1 MKRIDGPGIADLLRS
16 GIENIEIHKKTLN
29 ELNVFP
35 VPDGD
40 TGTNMTLTLKY
51 GLEGVKDDSLGVSHV
66 LNAFSG
72 AAVFGARGN
81 SGVII
86 SQFFKGF
93 ANGAKSKDVFDV
105 NDLVLALEDGYKQA
119 YRAVA
124 KPVEGTML
132 TVLRESSEAVTQARP
147 QSFEELFD
155 VLLCEA
161 RASLKRTP
169 ELLPV
174 LKKANVVDSGASG
187 VVYMFEG
194 MKKHLLGEDLEEEDN
209 GDHSHDEAVEYIDLS
224 RFNKNTK
231 FEYGYCVEGVIQVTQ
246 NEFDHD
252 SFLKKLECIAESIV
266 SSVEDDKVKLH
277 AHVKQLAP
285 LMELCQEYGE
295 FLTVKID
302 NMTVQNMLSE
312 PEPEQVKK
320 FLCASRDDGSDFAVV
335 AVATTQLMQKTFSDM
350 GADVV
355 ILSDIAPSTQDL
367 VDAFAMTDTKEILVF
382 PNSPNS
388 IFAAMQAAS
397 LCKTARVTV
406 LNSKSAAECYCAM
419 SFLQFD
425 CDAAD
430 AISQANEV
438 LSNIY
443 SFAVYHAVKDVK
455 YESKHID
462 KNDFFA
468 LNGKSLLG
476 VDPSLNDIVLK
487 LVNNK
492 IEEDP
497 REIIT
502 VFYGKSVSEA
512 HAERIAALIREAQP
526 LVEVSAISTEE
537 TIYDL
542 TIVFE

>member
-1 MKRIDGPGIADLLRS
+1 MKRIDGPGIADLLKF
-16 GIENIEIHKKTLN
+16 GVENIEIHAKTLN

-40 TGTNMTLTLKY
+40 TGTNMAMTLKY
-51 GLEGVKDDSLGVSHV
+51 GLEAIKNAGFGVNKV
-66 LNAFSG
+66 LKEFSS

-93 ANGAKSKDVFDV
+93 ANGASLCDAFDT
-105 NDLVLALEDGYKQA
+105 DSFAIALESGYKQA

-155 VLLCEA
+155 ILLCEA
-161 RASLKRTP
+161 KASLKRTP

-312 PEPEQVKK
+312 PEHEQVKK

-492 IEEDP
+492 TEEDP

-512 HAERIAALIREAQP
+512 HAERIASLIREAQP

>member
-1 MKRIDGPGIADLLRS
+1 MKRIDGSGIADLLKF
-16 GIENIEIHKKTLN
+16 GVENIEIHTKTLN

-40 TGTNMTLTLKY
+40 TGTNMAMTLKY
-51 GLEGVKDDSLGVSHV
+51 GLETIKDTGLGVNKV
-66 LNAFSG
+66 LKAFSS

-93 ANGAKSKDVFDV
+93 ADGASLCDVCDADSFAF
-105 NDLVLALEDGYKQA
+105 ALESGYKQA
-119 YRAVA
+119 YRAVS

-132 TVLRESSEAVTQARP
+132 TVLRESCDAVTQVKP
-147 QSFEELFD
+147 ESFEELFD
-155 VLLCEA
+155 VLLREA
-161 RASLKRTP
+161 RASLERTP

-187 VVYMFEG
+187 VVFLFEG
-194 MKKHLLGEDLEEEDN
+194 MQKCILGEELAADGND
-209 GDHSHDEAVEYIDLS
+209 GHSHDDAVEYIDLS
-224 RFNKNTK
+224 RFNKDTK
-231 FEYGYCVEGVIQVTQ
+231 FEYGYCVEGVIQITA
-246 NEFDHD
+246 NKFEHED
-252 SFLKKLECIAESIV
+252 FLKKLEAIGESIV
-266 SSVEDDKVKLH
+266 SSLEDDKVKLH
-277 AHVKQLAP
+277 VHVKALAP
-285 LMELCQEYGE
+285 LMVLCQEIGE

-302 NMTVQNMLSE
+302 NMTVQNVLSE
-312 PEPEQVKK
+312 PEPEQIQK
-320 FLCASRDDGSDFAVV
+320 FLCAPRDDASDFAVV
-335 AVATTQLMQKTFSDM
+335 AVATTPLMQKTFSDM

-355 ILSDIAPSTQDL
+355 ILSDIAPSTQDF

-388 IFAAMQAAS
+388 IFASMQAAS
-397 LCKTARVTV
+397 LCKNARVTV

-425 CDAAD
+425 GDATD

-443 SFAVYHAVKDVK
+443 SFAVYHAIKDVK

-468 LNGKSLLG
+468 LSSKTLLE
-476 VDPSLNDIVLK
+476 VDPSLNDITLK
-487 LVNNK
+487 LVNST
-492 IEEDP
+492 IENDP
-497 REIIT
+497 REIVT
-502 VFYGKSVSEA
+502 LFYGKSVSEA
-512 HAERIAALIREAQP
+512 HAERIADLIREAQP
-526 LVEVSAISTEE
+526 FVEVSAISTEE

-542 TIVFE
+542 TVVFE

>member
-93 ANGAKSKDVFDV
+93 ANSAKSKDVFDV

-312 PEPEQVKK
+312 PEHEQVKK

-355 ILSDIAPSTQDL
+355 ILSDIAPSTQDI

-492 IEEDP
+492 MEEDP

-502 VFYGKSVSEA
+502 IFYGKSVSEA